1 MHKVAIPDHIIQV
14 IRSRRGEVGLFDR
27 LTAKSTALL
36 VIDLQNAFMLP
47 GSPMEVPIAREIIP
61 NVNRLA
67 RALRV
72 AGGKVIWIKM
82 TVQDELQRWNVFFDS
97 FYALPDRRAGMLK
110 VLSRG
115 DHGHELHADMD
126 VQPEDLIVEKTRY
139 SAFIQGSS
147 DLDGILRAAG
157 IDTVVITGTTTN
169 VCCESSARDA
179 MMLNYKMICVS
190 DGTACRT
197 DEEHN
202 AALAIMIRSFGD
214 VLSTDEVISRLSK

>member
-1 MHKVAIPDHIIQV
+1 MHKVAIPDHIIQ
-14 IRSRRGEVGLFDR
+14 IIKSRRGAVGLFDQ
-27 LTAKSTALL
+27 LSGKSTALV

-47 GSPMEVPIAREIIP
+47 GSPMEVPIAREIVP

-67 RALRV
+67 QAVRG
-72 AGGKVIWIKM
+72 AGGKVVWIKM
-82 TVQDELQRWNVFFDS
+82 TVQDEMNKWNVFFDC
-97 FYALPDRRAGMLK
+97 FYALPERREGMLK

-115 DHGHELHADMD
+115 DHGHELHAELE
-126 VQPEDLIVEKTRY
+126 VRPVDLIVEKTRY

-147 DLDGILRAAG
+147 ELDRILKSFE
-157 IDTVVITGTTTN
+157 IDTVIITGTTTN

-179 MMLNYKMICVS
+179 MMLNYKMVCVS

-197 DEEHN
+197 DDEHN

-214 VLSTDEVISRLSK
+214 VLSTDEVISRLA